1 MGAAPAAPI
10 TLMNS
15 REGPMSGHRLLTHA
29 DVMPDAEGARTGPA
43 VYVLVSLDFPD
54 MTTHTADFMRRSIR
68 SALTALAE
76 RDLDWRLV
84 DTSGPLPDP
93 ADSLGDAVLVLGGG
107 DVDSELYGVAGP
119 VPEEFGVDVRA
130 DRFTMDVLRTALAKD
145 VPVLAVCRGA
155 QLLNVA
161 LGGNLVPHLDDPLNL
176 HRGDRS
182 DGLFVDERVTVVP
195 GSRLELLLGRR
206 DWLVRAGHHQAV
218 GDIAPQLRLAA
229 VAKDGVVEAVEHLDK
244 WAFGIQWH
252 PEDDDGHGH
261 DLALLWDALA
271 EAALDR

>member
-1 MGAAPAAPI
+1 MPGV
-10 TLMNS
+10 
-15 REGPMSGHRLLTHA
+15 EGR
-29 DVMPDAEGARTGPA
+29 RTGP
-43 VYVLVSLDFPD
+43 VVSVLVSLDFPG
-54 MTTHTADFMRRSIR
+54 MTTHIADFMRRSIR
-68 SALTALAE
+68 SALTALAD

-84 DTSGPLPDP
+84 DTSGQLPDP
-93 ADSLGDAVLVLGGG
+93 SGNMGAAVLVLGGG

-119 VPEEFGVDVRA
+119 IPEEFGVDARA
-130 DRFTMDVLRTALAKD
+130 DVFTMDVLREALASD

-161 LGGNLVPHLDDPLNL
+161 LGGNLVPHLDDPLHL
-176 HRGDRS
+176 HRGGRS

-195 GSRLELLLGRR
+195 GSRLEALLGRR
-206 DWLVRAGHHQAV
+206 EWTVRAGHHQAV
-218 GDIAPQLRLAA
+218 GVIAPSLRLAA
-229 VAKDGVVEAVEHLDK
+229 VAADGVVEAVEHPEK

-271 EAALDR
+271 AAAVAR